1 LNPEDRGREVLR
13 NLTNSSPAVVQI
25 SHTPEL
31 RRTASC
37 AEKVREAKG
46 DLYMSAQENKEKMR
60 RLLEKAFGE
69 GKTEIVDELLHS
81 DFVCYDP
88 NSEAGVIRGAETIKG
103 EIEYFHNAVPD
114 LSWRVVDQ
122 VAEGEKVVSRW
133 EASGT
138 HQGEFFGV
146 PGSGK
151 RIEMSG
157 IQIDRF
163 DEESGKV
170 VEEWPEYDL
179 LGAMK
184 QIGAIPEAAEQQQA
198 GS

>member
-1 LNPEDRGREVLR
+1 
-13 NLTNSSPAVVQI
+13 
-25 SHTPEL
+25 
-31 RRTASC
+31 
-37 AEKVREAKG
+37 
-46 DLYMSAQENKEKMR
+46 MSEENKEKAR
-60 RLLEKAFGE
+60 RLMEEAFGQ
-69 GKTEIVDELLHS
+69 GKTEVIDEVLHS

-88 NSEAGVIRGAETIKG
+88 NSESGEIRGVDTIKG
-103 EIEYFHNAVPD
+103 EIEYFRSAVPD
-114 LSWRVVDQ
+114 LTYTVEDQ
-122 VAEGEKVVSRW
+122 VAEGDKVVSRW
-133 EASGT
+133 KASGT

-146 PGSGK
+146 PGSGN

-163 DEESGKV
+163 AESGKM

-184 QIGAIPEAAEQQQA
+184 QIGAIPEPQQQA

>member
-1 LNPEDRGREVLR
+1 
-13 NLTNSSPAVVQI
+13 
-25 SHTPEL
+25 
-31 RRTASC
+31 
-37 AEKVREAKG
+37 
-46 DLYMSAQENKEKMR
+46 MSEENKEKAR
-60 RLLEKAFGE
+60 RLMEEAFGQ
-69 GKTEIVDELLHS
+69 GKTEVIDEVLHS

-88 NSEAGVIRGAETIKG
+88 NSESGEIRGVDTIKG
-103 EIEYFHNAVPD
+103 EIEYFRSAVPD
-114 LSWRVVDQ
+114 LTYTVEDQ
-122 VAEGEKVVSRW
+122 VAEGDKVVSRW
-133 EASGT
+133 KASGI

-146 PGSGK
+146 PGSGN

-163 DEESGKV
+163 DESGKM

-184 QIGAIPEAAEQQQA
+184 QIGAIPEPQQQA